1 MATDYIGLGTKGPH
15 SYLIGQGEGRS
26 VLDAVGAAR
35 QLPGLRL
42 ADQTVVW
49 GHSQGGNAALWAGM
63 LAPGYAPDDHVV
75 GVAALA
81 PASDL
86 PAVAGNFTRVTGG
99 SVFAA
104 YVISAYSDTYH
115 DVSYD
120 RYVIPAARSIVRATA
135 GRCLGEP
142 KILVSV
148 IASLADDKSIFTGS
162 PDSGPLG
169 DRLRQN
175 TPSGPIQAPVLI
187 AQGEADPLI
196 LPAMQAAYARQRCAL
211 GGALEYR
218 TYPGLDHVGLVAS
231 DSPLTP
237 YLLSWTQDRFD
248 GKSAPSNC

>member
-135 GRCLGEP
+135 GRCW
-142 KILVSV
+142 
-148 IASLADDKSIFTGS
+148 A
-162 PDSGPLG
+162 
-169 DRLRQN
+169 N
-175 TPSGPIQAPVLI
+175 
-187 AQGEADPLI
+187 
-196 LPAMQAAYARQRCAL
+196 QRSWFL
-211 GGALEYR
+211 
-218 TYPGLDHVGLVAS
+218 S
-231 DSPLTP
+231 SPLSPATSRSSP
-237 YLLSWTQDRFD
+237 A
-248 GKSAPSNC
+248 APTAAPWAIGSGRIRPAARSRRRS